1 MNSQILTRQTVKLG
15 HRQRATM
22 AQVWTGGS
30 GPPLVLLHGAW
41 AGARAHWLPVWDTL
55 ARHHRVIAPE
65 LPGIVRDS
73 GSGDPKGHIADYA
86 DWVVDLLDT
95 LQVDK
100 AAVAGNS
107 FGAAVAWYLAV
118 QHPARC
124 SALALLDGGPPPPLN
139 GLLRGLLLNSALARR
154 FAQSQ
159 LRQRVYSLAA
169 LRNAFHDASKVPDE
183 VRYALGSPDERTVAQ
198 MLGMALRS
206 AVPAALP
213 RQPVLIV
220 WGADDHLPGSGVDTA
235 QALHQQLPGSRLLV
249 VDGAGHLP
257 QVEQPQAV
265 LDALLPFLALAPVP
279 AN

>member
-1 MNSQILTRQTVKLG
+1 MNTHSLSRQTVKLG
-15 HRQRATM
+15 HRQRATL

-41 AGARAHWLPVWDTL
+41 GGARAHWLPVWETL

-86 DWVVDLLDT
+86 DWVVDLLDA

-100 AAVAGNS
+100 AAVAGNA

-124 SALALLDGGPPPPLN
+124 RALALVDGGPPAPRG
-139 GLLRGLLLNSALARR
+139 GLLRGLLLHSALLRR
-154 FAQSQ
+154 LALSQ
-159 LRQRVYSLAA
+159 LRQRDYSLAA
-169 LRNAFHDASKVPDE
+169 LRNAFHDAAKVPDE
-183 VRYALGSPDERTVAQ
+183 IRYALGSPDERVVAQ
-198 MLGMALRS
+198 MLGMTLRS
-206 AVPAALP
+206 AVPAAVP

-220 WGADDHLPGSGVDTA
+220 WGAEDRLEGHPPAAGR
-235 QALHQQLPGSRLLV
+235 ALHERVPGSRLVLV
-249 VDGAGHLP
+249 EQAGHLP
-257 QVEQPQAV
+257 QVEQPQAF
-265 LDALLPFLALAPVP
+265 LDALLPFLALAPG
-279 AN
+279 

>member
-1 MNSQILTRQTVKLG
+1 MNPQTLSRQSVKLG

-22 AQVWTGGS
+22 AQVWIGGS
-30 GPPLVLLHGAW
+30 GPPLLLLHGAW

-73 GSGDPKGHIADYA
+73 GSGEPKGHIADYA
-86 DWVVDLLDT
+86 DWVVDLLDA

-124 SALALLDGGPPPPLN
+124 QALALVDGGPPPPLN
-139 GLLRGLLLNSALARR
+139 DLLRTLLLNSALLRR
-154 FAQSQ
+154 LALSR

-169 LRNAFHDASKVPDE
+169 LRHAFHDASKVPDE
-183 VRYALGSPDERTVAQ
+183 IRYALGSPDDRVLSQ
-198 MLGMALRS
+198 MLAMALRS
-206 AVPAALP
+206 AVPSALP
-213 RQPVLIV
+213 RQPVLVV
-220 WGADDHLPGSGVDTA
+220 WGTEDRLEGSEPDAGR
-235 QALHQQLPGSRLLV
+235 ALHERLPGSRLALIEH
-249 VDGAGHLP
+249 AGHLP
-257 QVEQPQAV
+257 QVEQPQAF
-265 LDALLPFLALAPVP
+265 LDALLPFFALALA
-279 AN
+279 